1 MNQNSAAASATI
13 RTGSKRVVVGGAGRD
28 TFLVLAFVCVAIAI
42 RLHGLSAANL
52 WLDEANSWQVASGSW
67 SKLIGELRGSPVGPL
82 YFVLLKLWISAF
94 GDSVFALRA
103 FSVLAS
109 VALIPAVYAV
119 GAKLLSRRAGLLAA
133 ALTALSPLEL
143 YFAQEARMYMLT
155 SLVALLTLWSYASW
169 RGLARASLDPLPGGR
184 PLSGTGSQLRALV
197 WYAIAAIIL
206 LFTHPVAGT
215 LLVAVNLDAF
225 VLWWKS
231 RAHRDESSAARARRL
246 VISWIA
252 AQAAIGAVLVLYLAF
267 LRLDSAASTQAWRA
281 GLGFERS
288 LRAAMMLP
296 FGAIG
301 GQRYYPSDFWFA
313 LNDLLEHRGAI
324 GRFSTL
330 LIIQPLALLV
340 FVVAGDAAIRERSK
354 ERHDP
359 AGAPIVRG
367 GRWLLLFA
375 LIIPLVFGVL
385 ISVSRSLETERY
397 FLFVVPFIFLLLA
410 DGLVTLAPMP
420 RYAALA
426 VLGAGMLLGT
436 RSTKAAVSRDSDYRS
451 TAALIEHEHRPG
463 DRVMIQPREMN
474 APLRFYL
481 RSSGIP
487 VIGLVANASAGRELA
502 GLAPGRTWV
511 VMDYRSPLYTLSP
524 QELAAALRAPLVQEA
539 YTSDASVGVRVALV
553 DTRNTSK

>member
-1 MNQNSAAASATI
+1 
-13 RTGSKRVVVGGAGRD
+13 
-28 TFLVLAFVCVAIAI
+28 VLAFVCVAIAI

-82 YFVLLKLWISAF
+82 YFILLKLWISAF

-109 VALIPAVYAV
+109 IALIPAVYAV

-155 SLVALLTLWSYASW
+155 SLVALLTLWAYASW
-169 RGLARASLDPLPGGR
+169 RSIALASLDPPPGTKPR
-184 PLSGTGSQLRALV
+184 SQAWALV

-215 LLVAVNLDAF
+215 LLVAVNLDAL

-231 RAHRDESSAARARRL
+231 RLHGDDASRARTRRL

-252 AQAAIGAVLVLYLAF
+252 AQAAIGAVLILYLAF
-267 LRLDSAASTQAWRA
+267 LRLGTAASSQAWRS

-288 LRAAMMLP
+288 LRAVMMLP
-296 FGAIG
+296 FGSIG
-301 GQRYYPSDFWFA
+301 GQRYYPTDFWFA
-313 LNDLLEHRGAI
+313 LNDLLERRGAI
-324 GRFSTL
+324 GRFTTL

-340 FVVAGDAAIRERSK
+340 IVVAGDAAIRERSK
-354 ERHDP
+354 ERQHP
-359 AGAPIVRG
+359 TAAPSAKG
-367 GRWLLLFA
+367 GRRLLLFA
-375 LIIPLVFGVL
+375 LLIPLVFAVL
-385 ISVSRSLETERY
+385 ISVTRSLETERY
-397 FLFVVPFIFLLLA
+397 FLFVVPFFFLLLA
-410 DGLVTLAPMP
+410 DGLVALDPKL
-420 RYAALA
+420 RYVALA

-451 TAALIEHEHRPG
+451 TAALIERERQPG
-463 DRVMIQPREMN
+463 DRIMIQPREMN

-481 RSSGIP
+481 HSSDIP
-487 VIGLVANASAGRELA
+487 IGLAADASAGKELA
-502 GLAPGRTWV
+502 KLTPGRTWV
-511 VMDYRSPLYTLSP
+511 VIDYRSPLYTLAP
-524 QELAAALRAPLVQEA
+524 QELAAALRAPLLQEA

-553 DTRNTSK
+553 DTRSASK